1 MKKVQNILAVVA
13 MTCIVLAVFLTS
25 FQVAVYGDQEYR
37 FYEKMYEKY
46 HVTDDLNMKL
56 ENVMD
61 VTEYMMAYLIGE
73 EEELSIVTDVD
84 GREQDFFNEQDRLHM
99 ADVRGLFL
107 GGLRLRN
114 MLVVAAVILIV
125 ILALLKTEL
134 WKLLGKAYMRALL
147 VFVGCALLLAVG
159 CAIDFTA
166 CFTLFHKLFFTNDLW
181 LFDPATDYMIRMLPE
196 GFFLSMAVRIGI
208 FFLIGLLLPALLL
221 AGWKKIRSEK
231 GKNERMRKN
240 ETDSLGE

>member
-1 MKKVQNILAVVA
+1 MKKVQNILAVAA
-13 MTCIVLAVFLTS
+13 MICIVLAVLLTS
-25 FQVAVYGDQEYR
+25 FQVAIYGDQEYH

-46 HVTDDLNMKL
+46 HVTEDLDMKL
-56 ENVMD
+56 EDVMD

-73 EEELSIVTDVD
+73 KEELSIVTNVD
-84 GREQDFFNEQDRLHM
+84 GVEQDFFNEQDRLHM

-114 MLVVAAVILIV
+114 MLALAAVILTL
-125 ILALLKTEL
+125 ILASLKTEL
-134 WKLLGKAYMRALL
+134 FKLLWKAYMRALL
-147 VFVGCALLLAVG
+147 VFGGCALLVAVS
-159 CAIDFTA
+159 CAVDFTA

-196 GFFLSMAVRIGI
+196 GFFLHMAVRIGV

-221 AGWKKIRSEK
+221 SGWKKIEK
-231 GKNERMRKN
+231 KKEKNR
-240 ETDSLGE
+240 TDSLYE